1 GCFLHTLHLIV
12 TKSIFIQDG
21 VDNLITKCKEIVR
34 LYKKSPKEKHLFET
48 VDVDEVQDTSKY
60 RLKQEVMVRW
70 MSTYHMIKQ
79 LILCKDRITI
89 WLLNSETCKHTIG
102 RHEWKVLENIS
113 TFLDPLEKVFKT
125 FSR

>member
-1 GCFLHTLHLIV
+1 
-12 TKSIFIQDG
+12 
-21 VDNLITKCKEIVR
+21 
-34 LYKKSPKEKHLFET
+34 
-48 VDVDEVQDTSKY
+48 
-60 RLKQEVMVRW
+60 MVRW

-102 RHEWKVLENIS
+102 KHEWKVLENIS

-125 FSR
+125 FSQCDANASDILKYVSSLQKRYVQQNFQITGLRKPQVLRIKNARILPEI